1 MKQWVRDLA
10 SVKWNRGKYSQSYQ
24 DILLERIFEHIG
36 VRNTPPF
43 CVEFG
48 FNDTSLTGGS
58 GSNVANFVLHHGWQ
72 CLLLDGGHANPSI
85 NLHQHLLTAANICDV
100 FAEHGVPPEPEY
112 ISIDVDSTDLW
123 LFRSLLTRYK
133 AMIYTVEYNSCFP
146 LDRAITFP
154 DDATERW
161 QGDRGYGASLKALQM
176 VAAEGGYSL
185 LWVVRPLDAVFI
197 RDDLIEDGSGDL
209 TFPLSR
215 WKHATSFNH
224 HLRLKD
230 ASRNDLFLD
239 YETYVQSHGDMAASR
254 RSARDVARK
263 SLLEDPWSMNHFIRL
278 ARRSV
283 DFLRGCS
290 CG

>member
-10 SVKWNRGKYSQSYQ
+10 SVKWSRGKYSQSYQ

-48 FNDTSLTGGS
+48 FNDPSLTGGS
-58 GSNVANFVLHHGWQ
+58 GSNVANFVLHHGWR
-72 CLLLDGGHANPSI
+72 CLLLDGGHANPLI
-85 NLHQHLLTAANICDV
+85 NLHRHFLTAENVCDV
-100 FAEHGVPPEPEY
+100 FAEHGVPAEPEY

-123 LFRSLLTRYK
+123 LFRALLTRHK
-133 AMIYTVEYNSCFP
+133 AMVYTVEYNSSFP
-146 LDRAITFP
+146 LERAITFP
-154 DDATERW
+154 NDASEGS

-197 RDDLIEDGSGDL
+197 RNDLIEDGSGEL
-209 TFPLSR
+209 AFPLSR

-224 HLRLKD
+224 HRILKD
-230 ASRNDLFLD
+230 AARSDLFLD
-239 YETYVQSHGDMAASR
+239 YETYVQSGGDLAASR
-254 RSARDVARK
+254 WSARDVARK
-263 SLLEDPWSMNHFIRL
+263 SLLEDPWSVNRCMRTL
-278 ARRSV
+278 RGLR
-283 DFLRGCS
+283 DFLRGC
-290 CG
+290 

>member
-1 MKQWVRDLA
+1 MKQWVADLA
-10 SVKWNRGKYSQSYQ
+10 SVKWSRGKYSQSYQ
-24 DILLERIFEHIG
+24 DILLERIFEQIG

-48 FNDTSLTGGS
+48 FNDASLTGGS

-85 NLHQHLLTAANICDV
+85 NLHRHFLTAENICDV
-100 FAEHGVPPEPEY
+100 FAEHGAPAEPEY

-123 LFRSLLTRYK
+123 LFRSLLTRSR
-133 AMIYTVEYNSCFP
+133 AMVYSVEYNSCFP

-154 DDATERW
+154 NDDAERW

-197 RDDLIEDGSGDL
+197 RNDLIEDGSGEL
-209 TFPLSR
+209 VFPLSR

-224 HLRLKD
+224 HPCLRD
-230 ASRNDLFLD
+230 ASRSDLFLD
-239 YETYVQSHGDMAASR
+239 YETYVQSGGDLAASR

-263 SLLEDPWSMNHFIRL
+263 SLLEDRWSVNRCMRI
-278 ARRSV
+278 ARRTLS
-283 DFLRGCS
+283 FLSGR
-290 CG
+290 